1 MIRYV
6 LHPGRIIWP
15 VLSSALPGSL
25 ACGATARPCSSAEQA
40 AGSPMAPQGRLSP
53 ATLGANLG
61 DSPSGSTGSDRLNVE
76 VANEDLVELIQCCVI
91 R

>member
-1 MIRYV
+1 
-6 LHPGRIIWP
+6 
-15 VLSSALPGSL
+15 
-25 ACGATARPCSSAEQA
+25 
-40 AGSPMAPQGRLSP
+40 MAPQGRLSP